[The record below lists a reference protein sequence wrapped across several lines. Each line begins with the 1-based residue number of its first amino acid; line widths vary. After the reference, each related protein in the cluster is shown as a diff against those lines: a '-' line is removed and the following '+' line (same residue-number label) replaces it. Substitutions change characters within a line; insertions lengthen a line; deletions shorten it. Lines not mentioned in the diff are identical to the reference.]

1 MRTDKMQA
9 SLHSSELLTSFIHSY
24 NEEQKEIEQ
33 QEQIHAI
40 YKANVQDEIALLKSK
55 LEAEK
60 RLTTKLKED
69 INQNNIDLN
78 KAAKAVEDGLVI
90 AKKQTALKK
99 EVESLEI
106 KNARLHEQ
114 LKAAQKKVAELNQL
128 NPKKLKEQSK
138 RQKEANEKAQT
149 RAKKLEVDNKKYRN
163 ENQKLEIALAKA
175 VSTVVELRNDLDRS
189 CGTGLYHN
197 GEHHLTIW
205 PQAIKIERE
214 DGSHFEGRTLL
225 YLHQSGR
232 GGLIAQDSD
241 MNAHLCSAPKGGLR
255 PNKAT
260 LEFASNWLTQVNTV
274 QSGNITD
281 ADMLPVNFNSQEGD
295 L

>member
-1 MRTDKMQA
+1 MQEA
-9 SLHSSELLTSFIHSY
+9 QHSSELLSSFIHSY
-24 NEEQKEIEQ
+24 NEEQAQIEQ

-40 YKANVQDEIALLKSK
+40 YRANVQDEIAILKSK

-60 RLTTKLKED
+60 RLTAKLKED
-69 INQNNIDLN
+69 INEKNIDLN
-78 KAAKAVEDGLVI
+78 KAAQAVEDGLII
-90 AKKQTALKK
+90 AKRQTALNK
-99 EVESLEI
+99 EIDSL
-106 KNARLHEQ
+106 KNNNAKLHEQ
-114 LKAAQKKVAELNQL
+114 LKVAQKKVAELNQL
-128 NPKKLKEQSK
+128 NPKKLKEQIK
-138 RQKEANEKAQT
+138 RQKEASEKSQT
-149 RAKKLEVDNKKYRN
+149 RAKKLEQDNKKYRL
-163 ENQKLEIALAKA
+163 ENNKLEIALNKA
-175 VSTVVELRNDLDRS
+175 VSANVELRNVLDRS
-189 CGTGLYHN
+189 SGTGLYHN

-214 DGSHFEGRTLL
+214 DGSYFEGRTLL

-232 GGLIAQDSD
+232 GGLIAQDSE